1 MPARAGSS
9 SIAARPATSAF
20 TARHASRRH
29 TDVVS
34 MDTGLA
40 KTRGGFLA
48 RVFGREK
55 DQPVTAEWLDELEE
69 ALLRSDLSVSL
80 VDPVMLQVRDVV
92 ADRKAD
98 TVPKVVAAGREAPVA
113 GLEPGGRSPNAAPP
127 PPRVVPLVGRDR

>member
-1 MPARAGSS
+1 MPSQSGSS
-9 SIAARPATSAF
+9 PIATRSATSAF
-20 TARHASRRH
+20 TARHASSRH

-69 ALLRSDLSVSL
+69 ALLRSDPSVSL
-80 VDPVMLQVRDVV
+80 VDPVLLPVRGVG
-92 ADRKAD
+92 ADRQAGP
-98 TVPKVVAAGREAPVA
+98 VPQGAAARP
-113 GLEPGGRSPNAAPP
+113 AALAARPS
-127 PPRVVPLVGRDR
+127 